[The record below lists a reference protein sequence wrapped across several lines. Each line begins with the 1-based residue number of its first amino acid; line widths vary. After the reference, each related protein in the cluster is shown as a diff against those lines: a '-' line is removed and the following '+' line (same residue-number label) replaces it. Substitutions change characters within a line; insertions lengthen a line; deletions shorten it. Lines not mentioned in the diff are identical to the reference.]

1 MDDAVFEAQSYLRNI
16 GRLDS
21 DISRVVPDG
30 IFATETTEAVKSF
43 QRKYGLQ
50 ETGVINYETWE
61 MIKNKNS
68 EAVFIASE
76 PIQIVRITNEDLPL
90 VIGMDN
96 TLVYT
101 LHLMLNNVAERYD
114 NFTPLP
120 LQSLFDENTEREVKR
135 WQRVISHTESR
146 SIRLNER
153 RRRTSHSVLWRISPA
168 VLLQN
173 DRRNRRN
180 RTAGRSRNG
189 NAWR

>member
-43 QRKYGLQ
+43 QRKYNLP
-50 ETGVINYETWE
+50 ETGIINFELWE
-61 MIKNKNS
+61 LIKSKNS

-76 PIQIVRITNEDLPL
+76 PVQIAPITNADLPL
-90 VIGMDN
+90 TIGTDN

-101 LHLMLNNVAERYD
+101 LHLMLNNVASRYD

-135 WQRVISHTESR
+135 WQRVISHTESGEVDKVTWNY
-146 SIRLNER
+146 LAEFY
-153 RRRTSHSVLWRISPA
+153 
-168 VLLQN
+168 LLP
-173 DRRNRRN
+173 
-180 RTAGRSRNG
+180 TAIT
-189 NAWR
+189 

>member
-43 QRKYGLQ
+43 QRKYNLP
-50 ETGVINYETWE
+50 ETGIIDFELWE
-61 MIKNKNS
+61 LIKSKNS

-76 PIQIVRITNEDLPL
+76 PIQIAPITNADLPL
-90 VIGMDN
+90 TIGTDS

-101 LHLMLNNVAERYD
+101 LHLMLNNVASRYD

-135 WQRVISHTESR
+135 WQRVISHTESGEVDKVTWNY
-146 SIRLNER
+146 LAEFY
-153 RRRTSHSVLWRISPA
+153 
-168 VLLQN
+168 LLP
-173 DRRNRRN
+173 
-180 RTAGRSRNG
+180 TAIT
-189 NAWR
+189 